1 MREST
6 SLYSTSARDATSESS
21 AKERTYFPNLDG
33 LRAIGA
39 FIVLFS
45 HFYFMKRMWGIQVD
59 QWFPIPGKVGVALFF
74 SLSGFL
80 ITSLLFSEQR
90 KTGTITLK
98 AFYIRRI
105 FRIWPLYY
113 FVVLLGLLVFNQ
125 VSFLKIPVLSDRM
138 IEQTTWLSVLNVLLI
153 IPNFT
158 HFYIPY
164 TDQRW
169 SIIVEEM
176 FYFFQPA
183 LVRFF
188 TNKYTL
194 IFLFCCIV
202 VSAELVPAIMRMFG
216 LGKYAYTGFMGSVVG
231 QLGYLGCI
239 AMGCI
244 FSALYKKKEAFCK
257 KYLFIRRTELL
268 VIGVLLA
275 FIFISYFTHNEEF
288 FDLRLY
294 SLLFAI
300 VVLNGALNP
309 STIYKLEIPWLK
321 FLGKI
326 SYGIYMYH
334 MFCLGIGF
342 IVARKLTSVSWLQ
355 NGIYFVLSVS
365 LTILVS
371 WLSFKYF
378 ESYFLKFNKKYR
390 VGNRKVKQGA

>member
-1 MREST
+1 
-6 SLYSTSARDATSESS
+6 
-21 AKERTYFPNLDG
+21 
-33 LRAIGA
+33 
-39 FIVLFS
+39 
-45 HFYFMKRMWGIQVD
+45 MKRMWGIQVD

-371 WLSFKYF
+371 WLSFRYF

-390 VGNRKVKQGA
+390 VSNRKVK